1 MSNFGT
7 FLRLLGCLTAGLLV
21 APLGA
26 TNAPPGELDRYFPR
40 QDYPSLEVTGESQ
53 DQQQNNKLVQ
63 DIKSLGKELQRS
75 VKTVSKR
82 RNVNCFGS
90 PCLLQGVPLLYS
102 EQDIGFFGG
111 VQARLT
117 NISNENPYL
126 YSIGF
131 RVVRSDT
138 REWLTSTNI
147 DIPSVDLG
155 WFKPRIKLRGSFFQS
170 TEFRYA
176 GQGQEAIGSFDSSFN
191 RLRYSLRDLRGGT
204 TWLFPIH
211 ESNSNKI
218 GLYFSFDY
226 AFVDASD
233 RGDEGSLLF
242 ADRPFAFDGGTLR
255 TVGVGLYADS
265 RESEFL
271 TRKGEM
277 LEWGFTVG
285 LFEETGALSYR
296 LTLIDRRY
304 FTAKRITVAHRLS
317 LDGVFGTAPFWELSA
332 IGGIDPIRDISASGV
347 LKGYPEGRFHEK
359 IKVLESL
366 ELRIHQN
373 DFRALGQ
380 KGQLAL
386 MPLAID
392 LGLLNSVFAWSLASG
407 VDIFWNRTFLTRL
420 YVAYSKLETSLRLR
434 FTQEF

>member
-1 MSNFGT
+1 MLNFGT
-7 FLRLLGCLTAGLLV
+7 FLSLFCCLAGLLFCEPSQ
-21 APLGA
+21 ASQEPQS
-26 TNAPPGELDRYFPR
+26 ELDSYFPR
-40 QDYPSLEVTGESQ
+40 QDYPSLEAPFETH
-53 DQQQNNKLVQ
+53 DQSDNKLVQ

-102 EQDIGFFGG
+102 EEDIGFFGG

-117 NISNENPYL
+117 NISKEDPYL
-126 YSIGF
+126 YSIGL

-138 REWLTSTNI
+138 REWLTSTTI
-147 DIPSVDLG
+147 DIPKADFG
-155 WFKPRIKLRGSFFQS
+155 WFESRIKLRGAFFQS

-176 GQGQEAIGSFDSSFN
+176 GQGQEARGTFENSFDQ
-191 RLRYSLRDLRGGT
+191 LRYSLRDLRGGT

-211 ESNSNKI
+211 ESQYNKI
-218 GLYFSFDY
+218 GFYFSFDY
-226 AFVDASD
+226 AFVDTNDLGEA
-233 RGDEGSLLF
+233 GSLLYV
-242 ADRPFAFDGGTLR
+242 DRPFAYEGGTQR
-255 TVGVGLYADS
+255 TVGLGLYTDS

-271 TRKGEM
+271 TRKGHM
-277 LEWGFTVG
+277 TEWGFSMG
-285 LFEETGALSYR
+285 HFEETGALSYR

-304 FTAKRITVAHRLS
+304 FSAKRITLAHRLT

-332 IGGIDPIRDISASGV
+332 VGGIDPIRDISASGV
-347 LKGYPEGRFHEK
+347 LKGYPEGRFHEN
-359 IKVLESL
+359 IKAIESL

-373 DFRALGQ
+373 DFQALGQ

-386 MPLAID
+386 MPLGVD
-392 LGLLNSVFAWSLASG
+392 LGLINTFFAWSLASG
-407 VDIFWNRTFLTRL
+407 VDIFWNRSFLTRL